1 MIILNDEGIW
11 NMSCEK
17 FRLVLRQRPEGNMN
31 DDDDKEEEECGG
43 RGSVV
48 PWYSGTVMIDQ

>member
-1 MIILNDEGIW
+1 
-11 NMSCEK
+11 MSCEK